1 MSAVIDDD
9 LASLGLAFGDSQG
22 QLVAHVAVSDYHQTV
37 RSLLELGFEM
47 CVDVTAADYLRRP
60 DRQVAP
66 EVTPQRFELVVNL
79 LDLAKRRRI
88 RLRMQ
93 VADGEVVPSITDIHP
108 GAEAMER
115 EVFDMFGI
123 TFSDHPDLT
132 RILLP
137 ETWVGHPLRKDY
149 ASGRIPVQF
158 KGAHQGR

>member
-1 MSAVIDDD
+1 MSAAIDDD
-9 LASLGLAFGDSQG
+9 VASLGLALGDSQG
-22 QLVAHVAVSDYHQTV
+22 QLVAHVAVSDYHSTV

-47 CVDVTAADYLRRP
+47 CIDVTAADYLRRP